1 MKYFIF
7 SIGLYLYLSFS
18 AFAENSYRFSVD
30 LTKCSDDKLFIELI
44 TPQVTTDFIVYRL
57 PKIVPG
63 TYEILNFGRFISDFK
78 AFDSLGKEMDVEALD
93 VNSWKIADAKRIY
106 KISYLVEDSW
116 DTDIKQPYVFEPA
129 GSNFEAG
136 RNFVLNTHCLFG
148 YIEGMVNTPYL
159 INITH
164 PSDFYGSCSLTDV
177 VSVGNVDIYTVSD
190 YMVLQDAPM
199 MYNVPD
205 TTVLNVGGAQILIS
219 VYSQNNSASSKFIA
233 DNISEILLAQKEY
246 LGGTLPIKKYA
257 YLVYLSSNSGISGA
271 SGALEHSYS
280 SVYFLPEMDS
290 KYLAQTIRDVSAHE
304 FFHIVTPLNIHSE
317 EIGNFD
323 FNDPKMS
330 KHLWLYEGATEY
342 AAGLVQIKYGSMS
355 LGDYLNVIEQ
365 KIAAS
370 KSYNDSIPFTV
381 MSEGCLKKHK
391 DQYGNVY
398 QKGALIGMCL
408 DIELRYLS
416 NGKYGM
422 QELMDDLSKKYG
434 KTRSFKDSELFGQI
448 VSLTYPEIG
457 VFFDKYVDGNQP
469 VPVMEMLQKVGVGF
483 GESPQEKQIS
493 IGGIAIGLNPA
504 TNRLII
510 VNTESMDDF
519 GKAIGYR
526 EYDELLKFNG
536 KKITLE
542 NAQNVIGDFIVNAKE
557 GDELEVVVGRKK
569 SETSKSKKV
578 KLKSN
583 LFAVYPAQKNNLVFF
598 SNPTVDQLQLRAAWI
613 GKH

>member
-1 MKYFIF
+1 MKHFTF
-7 SIGLYLYLSFS
+7 SIGLFLYLSFS
-18 AFAENSYRFSVD
+18 AIAENSYRFSVD
-30 LTKCSDDKLFIELI
+30 LTKCSDDKLFVELI
-44 TPQVTTDFIVYRL
+44 TPQVTTESIIYRL

-78 AFDSLGKEMDVEALD
+78 AFDSLGKEMDVEVLD

-136 RNFVLNTHCLFG
+136 RNYVLNTHCLFG
-148 YIEGMVNTPYL
+148 YIEGMVNVPYL
-159 INITH
+159 INVTH

-177 VSVGNVDIYTVSD
+177 VSAGNVDTYSVPD
-190 YMVLQDAPM
+190 YMELQDAPM

-205 TTVLNVGGAQILIS
+205 TTILNIGGTQILIS
-219 VYSQNNSASSKFIA
+219 VYSQNKIASSQFIA

-246 LGGTLPIKKYA
+246 LGGNLPIKKYA
-257 YLVYLSSNSGISGA
+257 YLVYLTPNSGLSGA

-280 SVYFLPEMDS
+280 SVYFLPEMEP

-304 FFHIVTPLNIHSE
+304 FFHIVTPLNIHAE
-317 EIGNFD
+317 QIGNFNY
-323 FNDPKMS
+323 NDPQMS

-342 AAGLVQIKYGSMS
+342 ASGLVQIKYGSMS
-355 LGDYLNVIEQ
+355 IGDYLNVIEQ
-365 KIAAS
+365 KIAGS

-381 MSEGCLKKHK
+381 MSEGCLKTHK

-416 NGKYGM
+416 KGKYGI
-422 QELMDDLSKKYG
+422 QELMNDLSKIYG
-434 KTRSFKDSELFGQI
+434 KNRSFKDSELFGQI

-457 VFFDKYVDGNQP
+457 DFFNKYVEGNQP

-483 GESPQEKQIS
+483 GESVKEKQIS
-493 IGGIAIGLNPA
+493 IGGVAIGLNPA
-504 TNRLII
+504 TNRLMI
-510 VNTESMDDF
+510 VNTASMDDF
-519 GKAIGYR
+519 GKAIGYQ

-542 NAQNVIGDFIVNAKE
+542 NAQEVIGGFIVNAKE

-569 SETSKSKKV
+569 SETSKSKKI

-583 LFAVYPAQKNNLVFF
+583 LFAVSPPQKNNLVPF
-598 SNPTVDQLQLRAAWI
+598 SNATVEQLQLRTSWI
-613 GKH
+613 GIH